1 MSRPKSATP
10 REPDVRVE
18 FLATIEPTATDRT
31 RYRAGTAWTMP
42 AARARALAADGVVK
56 LLTAPPARVPKSTAA
71 APRADE
77 E

>member
-18 FLATIEPTATDRT
+18 FLVTVEPTATDRT
-31 RYRAGTAWTMP
+31 RYHAGSVWTMS
-42 AARARALAADGVVK
+42 AARARACVEAGEVK
-56 LLTAPPARVPKSTAA
+56 LLAPPARAITPPAA
-71 APRADE
+71 AFDADE